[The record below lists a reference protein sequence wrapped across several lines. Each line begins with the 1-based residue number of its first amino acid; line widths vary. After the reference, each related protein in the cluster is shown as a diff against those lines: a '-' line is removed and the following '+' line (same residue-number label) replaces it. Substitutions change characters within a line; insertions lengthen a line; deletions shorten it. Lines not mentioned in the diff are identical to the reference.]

1 MIKIWASYFILFFPV
16 ILFSQKYTIKKDSL
30 QPGTS
35 TSISFTL
42 ENITSDV
49 KIYDIFITSSSPDIF
64 PILNKNELELA
75 PQEKTAYIIPLRISA
90 EAAEGIYSVTL
101 KGIEKNKKDGFI
113 KTSQIVISAH
123 RKITLTS
130 IDFPEFIKA
139 GEIIKTSFLLK
150 NDGNVNESLILES
163 KNGYIEE
170 NPIQI
175 LSPGESKMIQ
185 VNKITDSNLGKN
197 EYQNINLSVYNIDNP
212 NEIQSVYTSTK
223 VISIKPSEDDV
234 YHRLPVFTSL
244 SYIGMQD
251 KGSFKDGFQG
261 EIYGKGS
268 LDKNN
273 KSLIEFRAISKNP
286 VEFNSFTQ
294 YEEYFIN
301 FKHDNIYF
309 HLGDKNYSASFLTE
323 FSRYGRGVEL
333 RYDLKKMSFGG
344 FYNHPRFFK
353 DIKDE
358 FNVYS
363 KYLLGN
369 QSEISV
375 GYLYKIPRLKEDSF
389 SFTNMR
395 LDSNAHLPYLTGKFN
410 ISKNIEISGEVSYSK
425 TNKTNGTGYMAQT
438 FLKFEKIN
446 GNLTYIKT
454 SPEFSGYF
462 SNTRTFNGNIQYR
475 ITNNINIFTNYIQDI
490 KNFQRDTLY
499 LAAPYRKSFQYGVQ
513 YKYLSNGS
521 LMIYSGF
528 QKYQDRLEPKQFD
541 YYENFFRIAVNQQIG
556 IFQLNIE
563 AQFGKTENYLSLF
576 KGTSNFYTA
585 NLGFEKFKTS
595 FNLYASYA
603 NTSRYQMQRDKQLY
617 YGARIL
623 SRISDKTNFSLFYQ
637 NNYIPEEYYNDRN
650 LFEVLFHQ
658 QLFPKHSLDISGRY
672 TLQHGQVGNKDFIFS
687 LRYTLQLNT
696 PTQKIAEYTSLSGN
710 IQNLGVKK
718 TEGIKLKLGD
728 YLSITDKNGN
738 YVFKNIIPG
747 DYLLE
752 IDRSTVEI
760 NAITNISL
768 PTSIILT
775 NKENIFNLGLT
786 LAANIQGNIKLS
798 EEGKSSTKVH
808 SEIEKKKEKSIIIE
822 VTNGEETYRKI
833 AYINNPFD
841 FTYLRPGEWKV
852 KVYRNGLDKRY
863 KIVMSTFQFTLTPS
877 QTQDVTIHIVKQQNE
892 IKYQQGDIQ
901 IKYSE
906 NKRRK

>member
-16 ILFSQKYTIKKDSL
+16 ILFSQKYIIKKDSL

-49 KIYDIFITSSSPDIF
+49 KIYDMFITASSPDIF
-64 PILNKNELELA
+64 PILNKNELELS
-75 PQEKTAYIIPLRISA
+75 PQEKTAYIIPLRISP
-90 EAAEGIYSVTL
+90 EAAEGLYSVTL
-101 KGIEKNKKDGFI
+101 KGIEKNKKDSFI
-113 KTSQIVISAH
+113 KTSEIVISAH

-139 GEIIKTSFLLK
+139 GEIIRTSFLLK
-150 NDGNVNESLILES
+150 NNGNVNENLILES
-163 KNGYIEE
+163 KNGYIED
-170 NPIQI
+170 NPTQI
-175 LSPGESKMIQ
+175 LSPGESKMIM
-185 VNKITDSNLGKN
+185 VNKMTDPNLGKN
-197 EYQNINLSVYNIDNP
+197 EYQNINLSVYSIDNP
-212 NEIQSVYTSTK
+212 KEIQSIYTSTK

-234 YHRLPVFTSL
+234 YHRLPVVASL
-244 SYIGMQD
+244 SYIGMQN
-251 KGSFKDGFQG
+251 KGIFNDGFQG
-261 EIYGKGS
+261 EIHGKGS

-273 KSLIEFRAISKNP
+273 KNLIEFRAISKTP

-301 FKHDNIYF
+301 FKRDNIYF

-323 FSRYGRGVEL
+323 FARYGRGVEL

-344 FYNHPRFFK
+344 FYNHPRFFR

-358 FNVYS
+358 VNIYS

-369 QSEISV
+369 ESEISV

-389 SFTNMR
+389 SFTNMK

-410 ISKNIEISGEVSYSK
+410 ISKNIEVSGEVSYSK

-446 GNLTYIKT
+446 GNITYIKT
-454 SPEFSGYF
+454 SPEFTGYF
-462 SNTRTFNGNIQYR
+462 SNTKTLNGSLQYR
-475 ITNNINIFTNYIQDI
+475 ITNNINIFANYIQDI

-521 LMIYSGF
+521 LMIYNGF

-541 YYENFFRIAVNQQIG
+541 YYENFFRIAINQQIG

-576 KGTSNFYTA
+576 KGASSFYTA

-603 NTSRYQMQRDKQLY
+603 NTSRYQMQKDKQLY

-623 SRISDKTNFSLFYQ
+623 SQISDKTNFSLFYQ

-650 LFEVLFHQ
+650 LFEALFHQ
-658 QLFPKHSLDISGRY
+658 QLFPGHGLDISGRY
-672 TLQHGQVGNKDFIFS
+672 TLQHGQIGNKDFIFS
-687 LRYTLQLNT
+687 LRYTLQLNA

-738 YVFKNIIPG
+738 YAFKNIIPG
-747 DYLLE
+747 EYLLE

-768 PTSIILT
+768 PTSIVLT

-786 LAANIQGNIKLS
+786 IAANIQGNIKLS
-798 EEGKSSTKVH
+798 EEGNSSTKVH
-808 SEIEKKKEKSIIIE
+808 PEIEKKKEKSIIIE
-822 VTNGEETYRKI
+822 ITNGEEIYRKI

-863 KIVMSTFQFTLTPS
+863 KILMNIFQFTLTPS
-877 QTQDVTIHIVKQQNE
+877 QTQNVTIHIVKQQNE
-892 IKYQQGDIQ
+892 IKYQQGDVQ